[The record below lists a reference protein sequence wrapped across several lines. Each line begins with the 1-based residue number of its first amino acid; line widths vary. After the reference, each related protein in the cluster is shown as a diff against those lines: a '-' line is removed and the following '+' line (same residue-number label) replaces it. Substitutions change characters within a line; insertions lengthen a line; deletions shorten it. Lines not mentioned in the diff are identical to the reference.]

1 MVVQNFSLDIET
13 LGSVGSPVV
22 LSIGLYHMKDEIEE
36 EPDPRRLFVANIDIT
51 SSLKAGLTVEGSNL
65 RWWFEQSDE
74 ARQALFKPQ
83 PSDLTYTIKTL
94 GEWYRRRI
102 QSTIVR
108 KDEVRV
114 WSHSTFDIPVLNNA
128 CKAVRLDMPWSPR
141 DTRDLRTIVDGLEL
155 TELKKG
161 HPLEHTCGWDAF
173 AQGQQ
178 VLEALKI
185 KDQYKL
191 WIASSNLVLSEVVD
205 REGWSVGD
213 PITNPEVLKNLYG
226 QL

>member
-22 LSIGLYHMKDEIEE
+22 LSIGLYHMKDEIEK
-36 EPDPRRLFVANIDIT
+36 EPDLSRLFVGNIGIT

-65 RWWFEQSDE
+65 RWWFKQSDE
-74 ARQALFKPQ
+74 AREALVKPQ
-83 PSDLTYTIKTL
+83 PMDLRYTIKVL
-94 GEWYRRRI
+94 NEWYEKQI
-102 QSTIVR
+102 KSITW
-108 KDEVRV
+108 KTDEIKI

-128 CKAVRLDMPWSPR
+128 CKAVGLGMPWSHR

-155 TELKKG
+155 TELKRG
-161 HPLEHTCGWDAF
+161 HLLEHTCGWDAF

-185 KDQYKL
+185 KESYKL
-191 WIASSNLVLSEVVD
+191 WIASSNLVKALD
-205 REGWSVGD
+205 
-213 PITNPEVLKNLYG
+213 
-226 QL
+226 